1 VGDGKLG
8 SRAENRK
15 TWFQAI
21 FAVGRA
27 GLTPDIIQAFSHL
40 GHHDHSAWQSR
51 RYFSM
56 SRSIHSTRQTLHEI
70 RQIAFSSDEEKA
82 AAIKK
87 VRFQLWRKRQIK
99 SSVLAERHPAEVAG
113 MRMTASEIP
122 VRVIDTHEHLYHAAS
137 EPDIRNVLTRLP
149 PEATE
154 GISLVRLELGLE
166 YMKGKKQAHDDV
178 DLWFGRPSG
187 KIFGEVYAGKIL
199 GTYYPESGSIS
210 LYGYACDPEKLPLP
224 KLLCELYLRLKVL
237 ATLVHEV
244 AHHHDHQCRV
254 NRGRWLADRT
264 ENVKNYAEIMEHRWT
279 QEVVVPYLEE
289 AYPRDVR
296 GLLAWVARKG
306 GLRLPLTFFIGDPRT
321 TLRNGRVRYFFPTD
335 SAFESWVDDLE
346 EHPTLLGSRLA
357 FAWELHYCDH
367 YEECLQIVDHCL
379 KSAPEHVPALICRGD
394 TLVHLERFDEALE
407 MATCVLRLDTAH
419 ARALE
424 ICGDVLVAKANW
436 KALLRN
442 CDDWDRVATTVDSRK
457 VIQMHR
463 ATAHCALGDE
473 ASMEASIQD
482 YLDLLPPLSPEI
494 VRRREMW
501 LRRSVLRRAGRHEK

>member
-1 VGDGKLG
+1 
-8 SRAENRK
+8 
-15 TWFQAI
+15 
-21 FAVGRA
+21 
-27 GLTPDIIQAFSHL
+27 
-40 GHHDHSAWQSR
+40 
-51 RYFSM
+51 M
-56 SRSIHSTRQTLHEI
+56 SRSIHSTRRTLHEV
-70 RQIAFSSDEEKA
+70 RQKDFASDEEKA
-82 AAIKK
+82 AAVKN

-99 SSVLAERHPAEVAG
+99 SSVLAERHPAEVTG
-113 MRMTASEIP
+113 MPVAASEIP
-122 VRVIDTHEHLYHAAS
+122 VRVIETHEHLYHAAS
-137 EPDIRNVLTRLP
+137 ELDIRSVLTRLP

-178 DLWFGRPSG
+178 DPWFGRPSG

-210 LYGYACDPEKLPLP
+210 LYGYAYDQEKLPLP
-224 KLLCELYLRLKVL
+224 KRLCELYLRLKVL

-264 ENVKNYAEIMEHRWT
+264 ENVENYAEIMEHKWT

-289 AYPRDVR
+289 ACPRDVR

-306 GLRLPLTFFIGDPRT
+306 GLRLPLTFFVGDPRT
-321 TLRNGRVRYFFPTD
+321 TLRNGLVRFFFPTD
-335 SAFESWVDDLE
+335 RAFESWVDDLE
-346 EHPTLLGSRLA
+346 ENPTLLGSRLA

-367 YEECLQIVDHCL
+367 YEECLQIVDRCL
-379 KSAPEHVPALICRGD
+379 RQEPHHLPALICRGD

-407 MATCVLRLDTAH
+407 MAKRVMRDDAGN
-419 ARALE
+419 ADAWE
-424 ICGDVLVAKANW
+424 ICGDVWIAKADW

-442 CDDWDRVATTVDSRK
+442 CNDWDRIATTVDSRK
-457 VIQMHR
+457 VLQLHR
-463 ATAHCALGDE
+463 ATAYCALGDE
-473 ASMEASIQD
+473 VSMEASILD
-482 YLDLLPPLSPEI
+482 YLALLQPLSPEI